1 MLTFVVSGIIVIES
15 LAFDFFRNLVA
26 VEGLIVDYFG
36 AEVPRLLNFFQKLV
50 LAPNLQIDESVLIL
64 VAVQS
69 AIEVGLILLLYLVGI
84 SLIFIAIGVLNLDE
98 ADRP

>member
-1 MLTFVVSGIIVIES
+1 MTFVVSGIIVIES

-36 AEVPRLLNFFQKLV
+36 AEVSRLLNFFQKLV

-69 AIEVGLILLLYLVGI
+69 AIEVGLILLLYLVSI

>member
-1 MLTFVVSGIIVIES
+1 MLTFVVSRIIVIES

-36 AEVPRLLNFFQKLV
+36 AKVSRLLNFFQKLV
-50 LAPNLQIDESVLIL
+50 LAPNLQIDESVLLL

-69 AIEVGLILLLYLVGI
+69 AIEVGLVLLFYLVSI